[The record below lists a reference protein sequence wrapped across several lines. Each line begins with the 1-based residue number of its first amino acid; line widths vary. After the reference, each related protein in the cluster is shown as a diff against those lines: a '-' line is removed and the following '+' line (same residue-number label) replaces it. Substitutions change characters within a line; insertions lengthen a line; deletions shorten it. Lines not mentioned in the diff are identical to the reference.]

1 MADSDDETF
10 DQAKAAA
17 VLAAAAKSTGLER
30 TGWMTKKGE
39 VRGVVCDGKMAHVSI
54 SLLSEYWLNRR
65 KTGDHYMQLY
75 LDEFT

>member
-10 DQAKAAA
+10 DQAKAAS

-54 SLLSEYWLNRR
+54 SLL
-65 KTGDHYMQLY
+65 
-75 LDEFT
+75 